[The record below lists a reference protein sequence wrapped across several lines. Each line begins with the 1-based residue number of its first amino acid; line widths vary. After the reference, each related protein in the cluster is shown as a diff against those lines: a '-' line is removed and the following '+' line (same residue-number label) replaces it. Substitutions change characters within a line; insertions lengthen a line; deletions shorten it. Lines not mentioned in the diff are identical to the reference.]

1 MGMCRKVEDAARQS
15 RAELY
20 KASLFDTGRD
30 VARRKSVAA
39 ALESY
44 NNLMTKYPAHE
55 SILKPLV
62 SGLEG
67 TNESHIHGRCH
78 DYYANQVKTAASGA
92 PAAAASA
99 AASQAARP
107 TALCNCKKP
116 GGVKGK
122 SVERCCR
129 RAGHGDGVGH
139 DFDKKRRERVVSRI
153 LLLMARP
160 GQATGPLFRP
170 VGEAVEMECMQAF
183 REEW

>member
-1 MGMCRKVEDAARQS
+1 MGMCRKVEDAKRKS

-92 PAAAASA
+92 PAAAARAKA
-99 AASQAARP
+99 AGDVTKQGGGGAPAC
-107 TALCNCKKP
+107 LCDR
-116 GGVKGK
+116 GKGK
-122 SVERCCR
+122 DKCFRLCDRGKGRDKCCR
-129 RAGHGDGVGH
+129 RAGHGDGLGH
-139 DFDKKRRERVVSRI
+139 DYDKKRRERVVC
-153 LLLMARP
+153 
-160 GQATGPLFRP
+160 GK
-170 VGEAVEMECMQAF
+170 
-183 REEW
+183 

>member
-1 MGMCRKVEDAARQS
+1 MGMCRKVEDAVRRS
-15 RAELY
+15 RADLY
-20 KASLFDTGRD
+20 RASLFDTGRD
-30 VARRKSVAA
+30 EARRKPPVAA
-39 ALESY
+39 ALESF

-78 DYYANQVKTAASGA
+78 DYYTNQVKTAASGA

-99 AASQAARP
+99 ATSQAARP
-107 TALCNCKKP
+107 AVLCDCKKP
-116 GGVKGK
+116 GGSKGR

-139 DFDKKRRERVVSRI
+139 DFDKKRRKRVVCRV
-153 LLLMARP
+153 
-160 GQATGPLFRP
+160 LFNKRQIWGITTE
-170 VGEAVEMECMQAF
+170 VN
-183 REEW
+183 